1 MNSVGIDVEGLEV
14 LRAQILKL
22 ADDKDKRKEIYLTPS
37 QVARPT
43 LAVAKKKVPIA
54 SKKHIARG
62 IKISP
67 GNLKNSLGLIRGK
80 NKQNP
85 TILVGPR
92 VKGKNMGWYGH
103 MVHGGHNI
111 YNNVHKSGASK
122 FKRFRNKRRPEVL
135 RLDKTGTA
143 QRVKGNPFL
152 TSAYQETQGKVTADA
167 VVRFTKFVQRRIN
180 KLSS

>member
-1 MNSVGIDVEGLEV
+1 MNSIGIDVEGFEH

-22 ADDKDKRKEIYLTPS
+22 ADDKDKRKEIYAILN
-37 QVARPT
+37 QVAKPT
-43 LAVAKKKVPIA
+43 LVIAQKKAPIAKKKH
-54 SKKHIARG
+54 KARG
-62 IKISP
+62 VVIQP

-80 NKQNP
+80 NKENP
-85 TILVGPR
+85 TVLVGPR
-92 VKGKNMGWYGH
+92 VKGKNKGWYGH
-103 MVHGGHNI
+103 MVHDGHNI

-135 RLDKTGTA
+135 RLDKAGTA

-152 TSAYQETQGKVTADA
+152 TSAYEETKGKVTADA
-167 VVRFTKFVQRRIN
+167 VAKFTKFVQRRIN